1 MAEVDGEEEEFQDAE
16 EDVEVD
22 RALQRLPPSQQM
34 ATELGLDTRRMQVM
48 KASLFVEED
57 EKNKRQATWKPAG
70 ISRSKQHDG
79 RGGIKLAGQFGPLS
93 GRMTR
98 GFDQS
103 LHATQLYRPS
113 ESLGSRLHS
122 REATPSEL
130 ASPSVSSSPLRP
142 QSAYLV
148 VRERQADA
156 QAVLLAP
163 RRDLFCLVHPVRSL
177 SAGRTKSL
185 TDAGLF
191 LSKSFR
197 VGWGPNWTLAH
208 WGIQLSPVPIP
219 SPAVTVFN
227 PLPAASVARHRQN
240 LANEGLKFRVVIE
253 QVHSV
258 PWMRKG
264 EEKRRL
270 LTSSNK
276 EVSQSSDNMYG
287 YTFTCMYMYVCLDLC
302 FDHIIDFSTLQ
313 RTVIYYSAH
322 FYRMPFKCIHIHI
335 HTCIWVIVASSPG
348 HTSI

>member
-1 MAEVDGEEEEFQDAE
+1 MEQDATMAEVDGEEEEFQDAE

-276 EVSQSSDNMYG
+276 EVSQNSDMLPCMD
-287 YTFTCMYMYVCLDLC
+287 THLHVHTCMYVLI
-302 FDHIIDFSTLQ
+302 FASIILLILVLYKEQ
-313 RTVIYYSAH
+313 
-322 FYRMPFKCIHIHI
+322 
-335 HTCIWVIVASSPG
+335 
-348 HTSI
+348 

>member
-1 MAEVDGEEEEFQDAE
+1 MEQDETMAEVDGEEEEFQDAE

-48 KASLFVEED
+48 KASLFAEED

-227 PLPAASVARHRQN
+227 PAASVARHRQN

-276 EVSQSSDNMYG
+276 EVSQNSDMLPCMD
-287 YTFTCMYMYVCLDLC
+287 THLHVHTCMYVLI
-302 FDHIIDFSTLQ
+302 FASIILLILVLYKEQ
-313 RTVIYYSAH
+313 
-322 FYRMPFKCIHIHI
+322 
-335 HTCIWVIVASSPG
+335 
-348 HTSI
+348 

>member
-48 KASLFVEED
+48 KASLFAEED

-227 PLPAASVARHRQN
+227 PAASVARHRQN

-276 EVSQSSDNMYG
+276 EVSQNSDMLPCMD
-287 YTFTCMYMYVCLDLC
+287 THLHVHTCMYVLI
-302 FDHIIDFSTLQ
+302 FASIILLILVLYKEQ
-313 RTVIYYSAH
+313 
-322 FYRMPFKCIHIHI
+322 
-335 HTCIWVIVASSPG
+335 
-348 HTSI
+348 